1 VAESQVLNA
10 NAKDG
15 ACGAILPIQRIPASP
30 FALDVFYE
38 EDPSDP
44 YSECLDRGHRSM
56 SPMIAVTDGIL
67 D

>member
-1 VAESQVLNA
+1 MADSQGLNST
-10 NAKDG
+10 AKEG
-15 ACGAILPIQRIPASP
+15 ACGAILPIQRIPASLFP
-30 FALDVFYE
+30 LDVFYE
-38 EDPSDP
+38 EDPLDP